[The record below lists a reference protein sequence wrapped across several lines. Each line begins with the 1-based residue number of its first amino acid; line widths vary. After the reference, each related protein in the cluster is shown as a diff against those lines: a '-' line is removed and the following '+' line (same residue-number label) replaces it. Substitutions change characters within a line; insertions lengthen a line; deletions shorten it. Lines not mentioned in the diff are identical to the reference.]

1 MQVIDLL
8 KAVQINNQ
16 QLVRCVESLERRR
29 ADSAEQ
35 AEQYRDQVDQSEQ
48 MSETLRM
55 KLNDLEK
62 SFAAMEEQQ
71 QEAIEHVR
79 SAVATA
85 APASNQ
91 PDDNKV
97 VRLANSRRP

>member
-1 MQVIDLL
+1 MSE
-8 KAVQINNQ
+8 AVQLLTGARGVLLSQ

-29 ADSAEQ
+29 ASSAEQ

-62 SFAAMEEQQ
+62 SFAAMDGSLSKCETGKTTF
-71 QEAIEHVR
+71 R
-79 SAVATA
+79 
-85 APASNQ
+85 
-91 PDDNKV
+91 
-97 VRLANSRRP
+97 